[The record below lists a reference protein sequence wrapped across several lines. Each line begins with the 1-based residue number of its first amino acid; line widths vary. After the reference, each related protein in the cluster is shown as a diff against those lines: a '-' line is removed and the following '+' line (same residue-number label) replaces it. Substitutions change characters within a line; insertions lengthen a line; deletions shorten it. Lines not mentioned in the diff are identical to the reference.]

1 MNGTNLIATRKRCI
15 LKAVVNS
22 KDVVR
27 DTEQDIILV
36 LIAYWRMVLKLKLR
50 KLRRESGIEQAGVV

>member
-1 MNGTNLIATRKRCI
+1 MWKRCI
-15 LKAVVNS
+15 LKAVVKS

-50 KLRRESGIEQAGVV
+50 KLRRESGIEQAGVM